1 MEGRGGLPGPVSV
14 DPLAGGGLC
23 QGEQEALQA
32 LSGGRQVQQRHQ
44 GVVQQ
49 SVQLSGDHPTLQEQP
64 NSL

>member
-1 MEGRGGLPGPVSV
+1 MRV
-14 DPLAGGGLC
+14 DQLAGGELC

-32 LSGGRQVQQRHQ
+32 LSGGRQVQQRDQ